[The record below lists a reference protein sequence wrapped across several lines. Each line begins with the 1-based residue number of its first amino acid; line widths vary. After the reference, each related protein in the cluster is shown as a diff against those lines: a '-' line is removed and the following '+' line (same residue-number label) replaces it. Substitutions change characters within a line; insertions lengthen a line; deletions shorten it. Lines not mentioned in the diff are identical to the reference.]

1 MATFD
6 VKPSNYVFVVDSPE
20 NNATSPITSA
30 GHGPTGPL
38 RTTRWKADCHPRA
51 REVCE
56 RVDRFYYNSWPFKSA
71 DAKKKFLK
79 TGIPR
84 FACLSHPRAA
94 DDRIYFACSLYTLLF
109 LIDAKDLLEDMSLV
123 EGKAFNRNLVYL
135 MRGDRQPDRTIP
147 VEYITY
153 DLWKEMRACDNRLAA
168 EVLEATIGFME
179 AQTEQVRIEMQ
190 DFGQY
195 LKYRDRDVGQAVM
208 AAVGRYTIGIRLTPD
223 EFRRVSRIDTNSARH
238 LGVVNDICSWDKEVS
253 KAEQST
259 EEGAV
264 LCSAVKTLA
273 DVSALGP
280 TAAKRLLWTMVGE
293 WELQHEELHQQLIRS
308 PEGYREELGRY
319 ISALEDLMSGHLHW
333 SITTPRYG
341 FSESRG

>member
-1 MATFD
+1 MTTFD

-20 NNATSPITSA
+20 NNATSPIATA
-30 GHGPTGPL
+30 GNGPTGPL
-38 RTTRWKADCHPRA
+38 RTTRWRAACHLRA

-56 RVDRFYYNSWPFKSA
+56 RVDRFYYNNWPFKSI

-84 FACLSHPRAA
+84 FACLSHPKAA

-109 LIDAKDLLEDMSLV
+109 LIDDLLEDMSLT
-123 EGKAFNRNLVYL
+123 EGKAFNRNLVPL
-135 MRGDRQPDRTIP
+135 MRGERQPDRSIP
-147 VEYITY
+147 VEWITY
-153 DLWKEMRACDNRLAA
+153 DLWKEMRTCDTDLTA
-168 EVLEATIGFME
+168 EVFESTLDFMD
-179 AQTEQVRIEMQ
+179 AQTEQVRIDMQ

-195 LKYRDRDVGQAVM
+195 LKYRDRDVGQGVM
-208 AAVGRYTIGIRLTPD
+208 AAVGRYTIGIRLTSD
-223 EFRRVSRIDTNSARH
+223 EFKRVSRIDTNCARH
-238 LGVVNDICSWDKEVS
+238 LGVVNDICSWDKEFNKSQES
-253 KAEQST
+253 K

-273 DVSALGP
+273 DVSALSP
-280 TAAKRLLWTMVGE
+280 AAAKRLLWTMVGE
-293 WELQHEELHQQLIRS
+293 WEIQHEELHAQLIRS
-308 PEGYREELGRY
+308 GEGYRGELGRY

-341 FSESRG
+341 FSESRDR